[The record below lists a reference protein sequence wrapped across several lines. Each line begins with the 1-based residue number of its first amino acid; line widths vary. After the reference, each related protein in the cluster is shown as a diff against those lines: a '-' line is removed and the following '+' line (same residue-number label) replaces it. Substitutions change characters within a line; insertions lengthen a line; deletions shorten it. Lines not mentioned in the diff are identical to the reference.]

1 MLRRLQVVKSRR
13 RLFKL
18 ENLLI
23 HNRLQINLVL
33 CEEIAQVL
41 LVLGGS
47 DTDTPVVVHTS

>member
-13 RLFKL
+13 RLCKL

-47 DTDTPVVVHTS
+47 DTDTPVVHTS